1 MRRGCLAFR
10 RLRHDVSSMKWISII
25 VLGVALA
32 LAAPAGIA
40 TAQLFGPNVTPSNPP
55 PPPPPPPPKI
65 EVPAVPK
72 LDAPPSQPKAR
83 RSQRGS
89 FGDRVIDC
97 LDRGAAAGMNSGDR
111 AAYSRACANQ

>member
-1 MRRGCLAFR
+1 
-10 RLRHDVSSMKWISII
+10 MKWMPII
-25 VLGVALA
+25 LLGIALA
-32 LAAPAGIA
+32 WPAGVA
-40 TAQLFGPNVTPSNPP
+40 TAQLFGPGVAPSNPP

-72 LDAPPSQPKAR
+72 FDAPPPQPKAR
-83 RSQRGS
+83 GSKRGS

-97 LDRGAAAGMNSGDR
+97 LHQGAAAGMTPGER

>member
-1 MRRGCLAFR
+1 
-10 RLRHDVSSMKWISII
+10 MKWLSII
-25 VLGVALA
+25 TLGVVLA
-32 LAAPAGIA
+32 LAASGGVA
-40 TAQLFGPNVTPSNPP
+40 TAQLVGPNVTPSNPP

-72 LDAPPSQPKAR
+72 LDAPPRAPKAPGSR
-83 RSQRGS
+83 RGS

-97 LDRGAAAGMNSGDR
+97 LHQGAAAGLPPGER

>member
-1 MRRGCLAFR
+1 MKRGCLAFR
-10 RLRHDVSSMKWISII
+10 RRRHDVSGMKCVSAIM
-25 VLGVALA
+25 LGVVLA
-32 LAAPAGIA
+32 LVAPGGVAM
-40 TAQLFGPNVTPSNPP
+40 AQLFGPNVTPSNPL

-72 LDAPPSQPKAR
+72 LDAPPQQPKVR
-83 RSQRGS
+83 GSRRGS

-97 LDRGAAAGMNSGDR
+97 LHQGAAAGMTSGER

>member
-1 MRRGCLAFR
+1 MLRRR
-10 RLRHDVSSMKWISII
+10 RHDLSEMKCLSIML
-25 VLGVALA
+25 LGVVLAMAL
-32 LAAPAGIA
+32 PGGVA

-72 LDAPPSQPKAR
+72 LDASPRAPKAR
-83 RSQRGS
+83 GSRHGS

-97 LDRGAAAGMNSGDR
+97 LHQGAAAGLPPGER

>member
-10 RLRHDVSSMKWISII
+10 CGHHDVSAMKCVSII
-25 VLGVALA
+25 MLAVGLA
-32 LAAPAGIA
+32 LAAPGGIA
-40 TAQLFGPNVTPSNPP
+40 MAQLFGPNVTPSNPP

-72 LDAPPSQPKAR
+72 LDAPPQQPKVR
-83 RSQRGS
+83 RSQRRS

-97 LDRGAAAGMNSGDR
+97 LHRGAAAGLPPGERD
-111 AAYSRACANQ
+111 AYSRACANQ